1 MSALNRFAADA
12 ERHHAEQVA
21 AGKHDRACEWG
32 LRVYTTGLVSSMSF
46 NHMCHCP
53 KRRRLASGSLVLP
66 GDVEW
71 HSPSCPTCGDDL
83 NNDGDSWACSGC
95 HVMWNYSGTRS
106 HWTDDYGDLG
116 SPPDLSGLDEFTAGT
131 S

>member
-1 MSALNRFAADA
+1 MSTLSRFAVES
-12 ERHHAEQVA
+12 ERRHAEQVA
-21 AGKHDRACEWG
+21 AGKHDHLCEYG
-32 LRVYTTGLVSSMSF
+32 LRVYDGERPGKTF

-66 GDVEW
+66 GEVEW

-83 NNDGDSWACSGC
+83 DSDGDSWICSGC
-95 HVMWNYSGTRS
+95 HVSWNQRGDRPQ
-106 HWTDDYGDLG
+106 WTDEYGDLG
-116 SPPDLSGLDEFTAGT
+116 KAT